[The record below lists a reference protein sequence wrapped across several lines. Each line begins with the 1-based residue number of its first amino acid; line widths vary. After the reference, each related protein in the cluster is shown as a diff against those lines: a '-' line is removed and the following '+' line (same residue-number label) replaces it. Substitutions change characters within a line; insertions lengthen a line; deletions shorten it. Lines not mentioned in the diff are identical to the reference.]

1 MTAASAPGFR
11 FDING
16 LRAWAVL
23 AVILYH
29 FDIAGFSG
37 GFVGVDVFFVISGF
51 LMAGIVVNGAARIAP
66 GWRPQGRFLL
76 EFYLARGRRI
86 IPALAVVCIA
96 VLAWGWF
103 NLSPHDFLQQAK
115 HVARAIL
122 FRSNLGFA
130 QEDGYFDAA
139 SHEKLLLHTW
149 SLGVEWQFYL
159 LFPLV
164 VLGFWRLR
172 PGVKWLAA
180 LLALLAIASFLYG
193 LRETLASPADAFFLL
208 PSRAWELLAGALAYF
223 AGNAFARNAWIARG
237 LELAGFM
244 LIAGSI
250 HLVDA
255 HMPWP
260 GSLAL
265 VPVAG
270 AVMVLLAA
278 RQRSLLTAPRPL
290 QWIGSTSYSLY
301 LWHWPIVAALHNYD
315 LAGTPIAVAAGMVI
329 TFACGWLSYRF
340 VELPTRTG
348 LRDLRPRGELVAL
361 ALVVL
366 AIFLPG
372 QAVRQLRGVPARFGA
387 EARAMFDE
395 RSNTNPRIMEC
406 QANDERPVP
415 ECTYGGPKLGAIVIG
430 DSHAGAVIR
439 SVEKALPDQ
448 ELHVLDWTRSGC
460 GTIAGLHR
468 RDGQPDYC
476 GDFVDL
482 ALVKGRDL
490 PPVPLIIVNR
500 TNDLT
505 DPGEPSAPRSAPRF
519 LARTDFD
526 TRTDGYY
533 AEIREAMIETACAF
547 AQHRPVYYLRPIPE
561 MPRDVPKHM
570 GLTLRGG
577 QAERVSISMEE
588 YRKRNAFV
596 WSAQDE
602 AAARC
607 GVKILDP
614 LPYLCRDGRCW
625 GDVDGRPIYYD
636 DDHLSERG
644 GAQLIPMFQSVF
656 QPEMQATS
664 AARP

>member
-1 MTAASAPGFR
+1 MTATSAPDFR
-11 FDING
+11 YDING

-51 LMAGIVVNGAARIAP
+51 LMAGIVVNGATRIDP
-66 GWRPQGRFLL
+66 GWKSQGRFLL

-86 IPALAVVCIA
+86 IPALAVVCFA
-96 VLAWGWF
+96 VLAWGW
-103 NLSPHDFLQQAK
+103 LHLAPQDLEQLGRHA
-115 HVARAIL
+115 HRAIL
-122 FRSNLGFA
+122 FRSNIGFA
-130 QEDGYFDAA
+130 KEAGYFDAA
-139 SHEKLLLHTW
+139 SIDKPLLHTW

-164 VLGFWRLR
+164 VLIFWRLR
-172 PGVKWLAA
+172 PGVKWIAGV
-180 LLALLAIASFLYG
+180 LALIAIASFLYS
-193 LRETLASPADAFFLL
+193 LHETLASPANAFFRL
-208 PSRAWELLAGALAYF
+208 PSRAWELLAGALAYC
-223 AGNAFARNAWIARG
+223 AGTVFARSARLARG
-237 LELAGFM
+237 LELAGFT
-244 LIAGSI
+244 LIIGAI
-250 HLVDA
+250 FLVDA
-255 HMPWP
+255 TTPWP
-260 GSLAL
+260 GSLAV

-278 RQRSLLTAPRPL
+278 RQGSLLTAPRPL
-290 QWIGSTSYSLY
+290 QWIGSISYSLY
-301 LWHWPIVAALHNYD
+301 LWHWPIVTGLYYYQ
-315 LAGTPIAVAAGMVI
+315 LAGAPAAVGAGLVI
-329 TFACGWLSYRF
+329 TLVCGWLSYRF
-340 VELPTRTG
+340 IEQPARKG
-348 LRDLRPRGELVAL
+348 LRDLRPRGELAAL
-361 ALVVL
+361 AIVL
-366 AIFLPG
+366 LMVFVPG
-372 QAVRQLRGVPARFGA
+372 QIIRQLRGVPVRFS
-387 EARAMFDE
+387 EEVRVVFSE
-395 RSNTNPRIMEC
+395 RSNTNPRIIEC
-406 QANDERPVP
+406 QTNDQRPVP

-439 SVEKALPDQ
+439 SVEKALPDT

-460 GTIAGLHR
+460 STIAGLHR
-468 RDGQPDYC
+468 RDGQPDHC

-482 ALVKGRDL
+482 ALEKGRKL

-500 TNDLT
+500 TSSTT
-505 DPGEPSAPRSAPRF
+505 DPGEPSAVNGAPFF
-519 LARTDFD
+519 LAKTDFA
-526 TRTDGYY
+526 TRSDDYF
-533 AEIREAMIETACAF
+533 AEIREAMLDTACTF
-547 AQHRPVYYLRPIPE
+547 ARHRPVYYLRPIPE

-570 GLTLRGG
+570 GLTLRAG

-644 GAQLIPMFQSVF
+644 GAQLIPIFRSVF
-656 QPEMQATS
+656 KPDLQ
-664 AARP
+664 AARSP